1 MPSRAMSHINLNA
14 NSLAWDHHPHHPLRR
29 SILAQA
35 GTSSPCPSQVT
46 ALQPGLCPRLRVRSH
61 VSCYSFPPGLHQ
73 LLSSATPDQ
82 TTQWTLGLRDS
93 LVLSGPCLDQHSVQT
108 LRDCARVRK
117 STTGVILTRQLVPP
131 CRAPLLLL
139 LPDRPQL

>member
-1 MPSRAMSHINLNA
+1 MSRINLNA
-14 NSLAWDHHPHHPLRR
+14 NSLAWDHHPHPPLRR

-46 ALQPGLCPRLRVRSH
+46 ALQPGLCPRLRVKSH

-82 TTQWTLGLRDS
+82 TTRWTLGLTDS
-93 LVLSGPCLDQHSVQT
+93 FVLSGPAQRSDPQGLCQGQEKHCRSHPRLPACPSLQSSPALAAPGQT
-108 LRDCARVRK
+108 SALKD
-117 STTGVILTRQLVPP
+117 L
-131 CRAPLLLL
+131 
-139 LPDRPQL
+139 